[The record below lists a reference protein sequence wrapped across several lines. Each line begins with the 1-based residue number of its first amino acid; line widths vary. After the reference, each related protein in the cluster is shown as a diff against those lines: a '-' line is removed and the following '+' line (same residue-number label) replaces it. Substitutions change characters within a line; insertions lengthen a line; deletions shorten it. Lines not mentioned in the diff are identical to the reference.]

1 MKGQCC
7 LVAILGEVVHQ
18 LILGDPNYG
27 KRSKCRPLRIFI
39 DQLLDDI
46 GIKKEEMDRAMND
59 RNEWKD
65 VVIGVHSR
73 IIQERFE
80 PFIYPPP
87 NTLQFLSLFLDEN
100 ETFNFYATLFY

>member
-87 NTLQFLSLFLDEN
+87 QHTPIFITLLG
-100 ETFNFYATLFY
+100 